1 MAAWTSVEAAT
12 ASSGVRESLAPS
24 RLAWSTPARKAAGKE
39 SERIATYSAA
49 GSSSA
54 ASALAA
60 APTYSL
66 SSRVPGEGSG

>member
-1 MAAWTSVEAAT
+1 MAARTSVEAAT
-12 ASSGVRESLAPS
+12 ASSGASESLAPS

-60 APTYSL
+60 APT
-66 SSRVPGEGSG
+66 